1 MLGYFGYNTETAGA
15 SSESA
20 PSPVSPAAAPAAA
33 SAEAPLPQVVAPATE
48 APAAPAAEQVTAV
61 AEEPAPLA
69 VAPAGKPG
77 LMAKLKLVKQR
88 ALHPKT
94 AHPEAF
100 SELSVRIEALR
111 VKLEAEQKSLD
122 AAVKRG
128 EAIAGQVDRY
138 TRSTEQCESPALHAA
153 HLDMSAAV
161 RAATTNAAI
170 SDALARVLRVQ
181 AEMRQLDFHR
191 TFGDRARRKAV
202 AAASP
207 DSAAFAK
214 RSAHARS
221 SKQEYAAL
229 RARLETDMQ
238 DLLAAGA
245 DKRQTRTLIDA
256 LLSAEFALLKS
267 MRGCLT
273 DHHTAEGERILR
285 KACKGFACSMAA

>member
-1 MLGYFGYNTETAGA
+1 
-15 SSESA
+15 
-20 PSPVSPAAAPAAA
+20 
-33 SAEAPLPQVVAPATE
+33 
-48 APAAPAAEQVTAV
+48 
-61 AEEPAPLA
+61 
-69 VAPAGKPG
+69 
-77 LMAKLKLVKQR
+77 MAKFKLVKQR
-88 ALHPKT
+88 VLHPKT

-100 SELSVRIEALR
+100 TELSVRIEALC

-138 TRSTEQCESPALHAA
+138 TRSTEQCEDPVLYAA
-153 HLDMSAAV
+153 HSDMSAAV
-161 RAATTNAAI
+161 RAATTNAGI

-181 AEMRQLDFHR
+181 AETRQLDFHR

-238 DLLAAGA
+238 DLLAAGS

-256 LLSAEFALLKS
+256 LLTAEFALLKS

-273 DHHTAEGERILR
+273 DNHTAEGERILR

>member
-1 MLGYFGYNTETAGA
+1 MLGYFAYNTEVPGA
-15 SSESA
+15 SSEAA
-20 PSPVSPAAAPAAA
+20 PSPVSPAAAP
-33 SAEAPLPQVVAPATE
+33 QVVAPAAETP
-48 APAAPAAEQVTAV
+48 APAPAAEQATAV
-61 AEEPAPLA
+61 AEEAAPLA

-77 LMAKLKLVKQR
+77 LMAKFKLVKQR

-100 SELSVRIEALR
+100 TELSVRIEALR

-138 TRSTEQCESPALHAA
+138 TRSTEQCEDPALYAA
-153 HLDMSAAV
+153 HLDMSAGV
-161 RAATTNAAI
+161 RAATTNAGI
-170 SDALARVLRVQ
+170 SDALARLLRVQ
-181 AEMRQLDFHR
+181 AETRQLDFHR

-256 LLSAEFALLKS
+256 LLTAEFALLKS